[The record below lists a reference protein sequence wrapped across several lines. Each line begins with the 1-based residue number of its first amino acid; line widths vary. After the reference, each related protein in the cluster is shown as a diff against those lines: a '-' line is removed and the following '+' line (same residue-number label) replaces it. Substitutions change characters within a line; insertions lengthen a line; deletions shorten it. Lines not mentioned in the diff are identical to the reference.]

1 METKIYDVN
10 RCNFLIRNYCA
21 KMDRCQKQVMDKL
34 LGYGLSNPVAEDILI
49 ELIQDN
55 YVDEQRFAE
64 SYCSGKFIIKKWGKR
79 KIYFELMK
87 LKVSK
92 PCIQK
97 GLEGIED
104 EKYLETLNDLMHKK
118 YQLTK
123 DKNEFAR
130 KKKVANYVIRKGYE
144 SELVWDIIRQL

>member
-1 METKIYDVN
+1 MDTKIYDVN

-34 LGYGLSNPVAEDILI
+34 LVYGLSKTVAEDILI

-55 YVDEQRFAE
+55 YVNEQRFAE
-64 SYCSGKFIIKKWGKR
+64 SYCSGKFVIKKWGR
-79 KIYFELMK
+79 KKISFELLK

-92 PCIQK
+92 QCIQQ
-97 GLEGIED
+97 GLEVID
-104 EKYLETLNDLMHKK
+104 DDRYIATLHDLMLKK
-118 YQLTK
+118 YQLAR
-123 DKNEFAR
+123 DKNQYVR

-144 SELVWDIIRQL
+144 SELVWDYIHQL